1 MESYNEL
8 EEMRQQIGLLKSK
21 LDDQKIVNDHIIRQV
36 VQEKVDTI
44 HKVGWRIVVFGV
56 LEVPFVMWVFRE
68 LCGFSWLFCIITAL
82 YVLSTV
88 VYQIILNM
96 SLQRQVRPND
106 DLLAVS
112 KQLVKLKKRN
122 VQWLYF
128 SMPFTSLW
136 MGLAIWEAYKNP
148 SFFPFG
154 FEIFVYIIIF
164 GVVLGLVIGL
174 SVFFKRYNAMK
185 DAISQIDVFLPKKSQ
200 IWQETITDA
209 INRID
214 ELNAPEE

>member
-8 EEMRQQIGLLKSK
+8 EEMRQQIFVLKNK
-21 LDDQKIVNDHIIRQV
+21 LDDQKIVNDNIIRNV

-44 HKVGWRIVVFGV
+44 HKVGWRIVAFGI

-82 YVLSTV
+82 YVLSTM
-88 VYQIILNM
+88 VYQIMLNM

-122 VQWLYF
+122 VQWLFF
-128 SMPFTSLW
+128 SMPFTALW
-136 MGLAIWEAYKNP
+136 TGLAIWEAYKNP
-148 SFFPFG
+148 TFFPFG
-154 FEIFVYIIIF
+154 FETFVYIIIF

-174 SVFFKRYNAMK
+174 SIFFKRYNAMK
-185 DAISQIDVFLPKKSQ
+185 DAISQIDVFLPKKNQ
-200 IWQETITDA
+200 IWQEKLNDA
-209 INRID
+209 IDSID
-214 ELNAPEE
+214 ELQKE

>member
-21 LDDQKIVNDHIIRQV
+21 LDDQKIVNEHIIRQV

-185 DAISQIDVFLPKKSQ
+185 DAITQLDVFMPKKNL
-200 IWQETITDA
+200 IWQEKLNDA
-209 INRID
+209 IVSID
-214 ELNAPEE
+214 DLQKE